1 MKLTYKCPICQKA
14 LVLEK
19 EFQLGGS
26 KLFAYKCGHT
36 FGKTM
41 HEVSKS
47 DLDLSSVD
55 GSKHARAYQADGVE
69 FILNSGYN
77 CIIAD
82 QMRLGKTPQSLLALK
97 NALSHEAPGGSKLPC
112 LIIVK
117 SANLWQWIREFKT
130 WVTELPNGIFPI
142 QGGGAFVFPGFSAY
156 IISMDTFGLNARCKN
171 CQHAYHEK
179 ECKKKNCP
187 CWSYASAE
195 NSVRDQLKKIPF
207 KLIIVDEAHSFKN
220 TDSNRSQAL
229 VDFVRFMNTGE
240 ESTKLAFEC
249 NRCGEKWFEEAKTKF
264 DKRIGHVVLHKA
276 SACPKCGQ
284 YCYIQQQHSDQDAKY
299 VKDPEAAAQVQKLLA
314 LGNDSST
321 TKHERS
327 LALSKA
333 EEIRKKYE
341 IEKPKQEPCGL
352 ILLTGTPIMNRAEE
366 YFVPLNL
373 VAPEKFSSL
382 EGFRR
387 QWLTQDSK
395 GRWSRIKPH
404 YLEAFKETIKPYI
417 LRREKEDVYTDLPR
431 LDKIFTLIEPDK
443 DALAEQ
449 YNKILDKVEA
459 KYASKVDP
467 NYWDLAEDMME
478 LRRICGMMKVMWTA
492 DYLETAAVESPA
504 KYAVGIHHKSVRDVL
519 FLKLGGEKNCL
530 KLSGEDDA
538 AKKDYIMRHFEA
550 SQQQFLIINMLAGG
564 VGMDFHYCNNV
575 LVLERQWNSA
585 TEEQFEFRFYNPD
598 KSIKKDP
605 TLVEYILAK
614 GTLDEWWHDM
624 VREKAK
630 TFGETVANHWDLQE
644 DAGTFREL
652 MDRTLAGRL

>member
-1 MKLTYKCPICQKA
+1 MKLTYKCPQCQKA
-14 LVLEK
+14 LVLDK
-19 EFQLGGS
+19 EFQLGETT
-26 KLFAYKCGHT
+26 LYAYKCGHV
-36 FGKTM
+36 FSRTM
-41 HEVSKS
+41 HKVSKAA
-47 DLDLSSVD
+47 LDLNSVD
-55 GSKHARAYQADGVE
+55 GSKKARHYQADGVE

-97 NALSHEAPGGSKLPC
+97 NALSKDAPGGEKLPC

-142 QGGGAFVFPGFSAY
+142 QGGSAFVFPGFSAY
-156 IISMDTFGLNARCKN
+156 IISMDTFGLNASCLCGHRYHEERCKG
-171 CQHAYHEK
+171 
-179 ECKKKNCP
+179 KNCN
-187 CWSYASAE
+187 CRQYLSSG

-229 VDFVRFMNTGE
+229 VEFVRFMNTGE
-240 ESTKLAFEC
+240 ESTKLQFEC
-249 NRCGEKWFEEAKTKF
+249 NRCNEKWSEEAKTKF
-264 DKRIGHVVLHKA
+264 DKRIGHVVLHK
-276 SACPKCGQ
+276 SSSCPKCGQ
-284 YCYIQQQHSDQDAKY
+284 YCYIQQQHDERDSKY

-314 LGNDSST
+314 LGNDNST
-321 TKHERS
+321 TEHERS
-327 LALSKA
+327 LALTKA
-333 EEIRKKYE
+333 EEIRQKYE
-341 IEKPKQEPCGL
+341 VEKPKQEPCGL

-373 VAPEKFSSL
+373 IAPEKFPSL
-382 EGFRR
+382 TQFQRT
-387 QWLTQDSK
+387 WLTQDDK
-395 GRWSRIKPH
+395 GRWNRVQRYK
-404 YLEAFKETIKPYI
+404 LDAFKETIKPYL
-417 LRREKEDVYTDLPR
+417 LRREKEDVYTDLPE
-431 LDKIFTLIEPDK
+431 LNKIFTLIEPDK
-443 DALAEQ
+443 DHLADQ
-449 YNKILDKVEA
+449 YNRILDQMEA
-459 KYASKVDP
+459 KYAEKANP
-467 NYWDLAEDMME
+467 TFWDMEGSMME
-478 LRRICGMMKVMWTA
+478 LRRICGMMKVMWTS
-492 DYLETAAVESPA
+492 DYLESCALDSAQ
-504 KYAVGIHHKSVRDVL
+504 KYAVGIHHTAVRDVL
-519 FLKLGGEKNCL
+519 YMKLGGDKNCL
-530 KLSGEDDA
+530 KLSGEDSSER
-538 AKKDYIMRHFEA
+538 KDYIMRHFEH
-550 SQQQFLIINMLAGG
+550 SNQQFLIINMLAGG

-605 TLVEYILAK
+605 TMVEYILAK

-644 DAGTFREL
+644 DAGSFREL